1 MRKKKTTG
9 ESLRS
14 SGNKNGHAVLKG
26 IERPQAT
33 TPVVGNRRKGNVE
46 EYEYY
51 WNSSTQEAL
60 LYSVVTSTR
69 RSIRAGFR
77 FIAIIIMVLPPF
89 FPK

>member
-14 SGNKNGHAVLKG
+14 SGNQNGHAVLEG

-33 TPVVGNRRKGNVE
+33 TPVVGIRRNGNVE

-60 LYSVVTSTR
+60 LYSVKTFTR
-69 RSIRAGFR
+69 RSIRAGFG
-77 FIAIIIMVLPPF
+77 FIAIIIIVLPPF
-89 FPK
+89 FP

>member
-33 TPVVGNRRKGNVE
+33 TPVVGNRRNGNVE
-46 EYEYY
+46 
-51 WNSSTQEAL
+51 
-60 LYSVVTSTR
+60 
-69 RSIRAGFR
+69 
-77 FIAIIIMVLPPF
+77 
-89 FPK
+89 